1 MKIFLFLFNFFLCLF
16 LASPLFAQDAKLVTE
31 GKKEGKVVVY
41 GSMESD
47 IFDGIQKSF
56 EKHTGITIDYWRAS
70 GASVLE
76 RVLSERNAGK
86 PLCDVVINN
95 AGPMEI
101 MLKDGIFA
109 NYISPVSKTFAKEF
123 LHPQLGPSYRMS
135 LVGIVYNKSVLTPET
150 APKSLEDL
158 LKPEFRGKLA
168 FPDPVRGAVAAMWPA
183 SLYKLMGKERAD
195 NYLRALGATKPVIV
209 EGVLNAA
216 ERVTTG
222 ETPLAITY
230 LKYVVVFGQ
239 KGAPMDYVRLEKML
253 GHRHAVQL
261 SNRALHPNAGKALI
275 VFFSAMK
282 ASRLWP
288 NRASSLRAKEFTRRL
303 RMPKNFNSSRWMS
316 SIQPASPKSARNTKS
331 YFSSDAWKSAPL
343 PYSARVDTL
352 HAYATMEPF
361 TRLGKVDT

>member
-1 MKIFLFLFNFFLCLF
+1 MKIPPLSFTLLLVCV
-16 LASPLFAQDAKLVTE
+16 LAPNLSAQDGKLIAE

-56 EKHTGITIDYWRAS
+56 EKNTGITIEYWRAS

-76 RVLSERNAGK
+76 RVLSERKAGR
-86 PLCDVVINN
+86 PLYDVVINN

-109 NYISPVSKTFAKEF
+109 NYISPVSKNYAKEF
-123 LHPQLGPSYRMS
+123 FHPQLGPSYRMS
-135 LVGIVYNKSVLTPET
+135 PVGIVYNKSMLTAET

-158 LKPEFRGKLA
+158 LKPEFRGKLG
-168 FPDPVRGAVAAMWPA
+168 FPDPSRGAVAAMWPA

-195 NYLRALGATKPVIV
+195 NYLRNLGATKPVLV

-222 ETPLAITY
+222 ETPMAITY

-239 KGAPMDYVRLEKML
+239 KGAPMDYVRLDKML

-275 VFFSAMK
+275 DFFLGDESIKIM
-282 ASRLWP
+282 
-288 NRASSLRAKEFTRRL
+288 AKSGEFVTRKGIYPPL
-303 RMPKNFNSSRWMS
+303 ADAEK
-316 SIQPASPKSARNTKS
+316 IQLVEM
-331 YFSSDAWKSAPL
+331 DEL
-343 PYSARVDTL
+343 DTAGFAEKRKEYQKL
-352 HAYATMEPF
+352 F
-361 TRLGKVDT
+361 LK

>member
-1 MKIFLFLFNFFLCLF
+1 MNTLSLLLNFFFFLLF
-16 LASPLFAQDAKLVTE
+16 ADPLLAQDAKLVSE
-31 GKKEGKVVVY
+31 GKREGKVVVY

-56 EKHTGITIDYWRAS
+56 EKKTGIAVDYWRAS

-76 RVLSERNAGK
+76 RVLSERNTGK
-86 PLCDVVINN
+86 PLYDVVVNN

-109 NYISPVSKTFAKEF
+109 NYISPVSKNYAKEF
-123 LHPQLGPSYRMS
+123 FHPQLGPSYRMS
-135 LVGIVYNKSVLTPET
+135 PVGIVYNKNAFTAET

-168 FPDPVRGAVAAMWPA
+168 FPDPSRGAVAAMWPA
-183 SLYKLMGKERAD
+183 SLYKLMGKDRAD
-195 NYLRALGATKPVIV
+195 NYVRALGATKPTLV

-230 LKYVVVFGQ
+230 LKYVVVFGRQ
-239 KGAPMDYVRLEKML
+239 GAPMDYVRLDKVL

-261 SNRALHPNAGKALI
+261 SNRALHPNAGKAFI
-275 VFFSAMK
+275 DFFLSDESIKLM
-282 ASRLWP
+282 
-288 NRASSLRAKEFTRRL
+288 AKSGEFVTRKGIYPPL
-303 RMPKNFNSSRWMS
+303 
-316 SIQPASPKSARNTKS
+316 A
-331 YFSSDAWKSAPL
+331 DADKIHL
-343 PYSARVDTL
+343 VEMDELDTAGFAAKRKEYQKL
-352 HAYATMEPF
+352 F
-361 TRLGKVDT
+361 LK

>member
-1 MKIFLFLFNFFLCLF
+1 MKISALSFKLLLYLVF
-16 LASPLFAQDAKLVTE
+16 ATPLFAQDGKLIAE
-31 GKKEGKVVVY
+31 GKREGKVVVY

-56 EKHTGITIDYWRAS
+56 EKHTGITVEYWRAS
-70 GASVLE
+70 GAAVLE
-76 RVLSERNAGK
+76 RVLSERKAGK
-86 PLCDVVINN
+86 PLYDVVINN

-109 NYISPVSKTFAKEF
+109 NYISPVSKNYAKEF

-135 LVGIVYNKSVLTPET
+135 LVGIVYNKSMLTAET

-168 FPDPVRGAVAAMWPA
+168 FPDPSRGAVAAMWPA

-195 NYLRALGATKPVIV
+195 NYLRNLGATKAVLV

-222 ETPLAITY
+222 ETPIAITY

-253 GHRHAVQL
+253 GHRHAAQL
-261 SNRALHPNAGKALI
+261 SNLALRPNAGKALI
-275 VFFSAMK
+275 DFFLGDESIKIM
-282 ASRLWP
+282 
-288 NRASSLRAKEFTRRL
+288 AKSGEFVTRKGIHPPL
-303 RMPKNFNSSRWMS
+303 ADAEK
-316 SIQPASPKSARNTKS
+316 IQLVEM
-331 YFSSDAWKSAPL
+331 DEL
-343 PYSARVDTL
+343 DTAGFAEKRKEYQKL
-352 HAYATMEPF
+352 F
-361 TRLGKVDT
+361 LK

>member
-1 MKIFLFLFNFFLCLF
+1 MKIFLFLFNFFLFLF

-261 SNRALHPNAGKALI
+261 SNRTLHPNAGKALI
-275 VFFSAMK
+275 DFFLGDESIKIM
-282 ASRLWP
+282 
-288 NRASSLRAKEFTRRL
+288 AKSGEFVTRKGIYPPL
-303 RMPKNFNSSRWMS
+303 
-316 SIQPASPKSARNTKS
+316 A
-331 YFSSDAWKSAPL
+331 DAEKL
-343 PYSARVDTL
+343 QLVEMDELDTAGFAQKRKEYQKL
-352 HAYATMEPF
+352 F
-361 TRLGKVDT
+361 FK